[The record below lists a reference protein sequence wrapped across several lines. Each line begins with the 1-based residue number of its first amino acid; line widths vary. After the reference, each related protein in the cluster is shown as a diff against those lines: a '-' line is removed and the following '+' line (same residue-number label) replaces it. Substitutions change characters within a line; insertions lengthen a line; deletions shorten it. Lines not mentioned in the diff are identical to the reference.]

1 MEQLQLLQG
10 KLSDALDARRAAE
23 QKAMEQAGRLGAAQ
37 AEAAELGSRLREQQV
52 LAGGASAAA
61 AELRQKLCTMVAK
74 QAEAMVVRQATL
86 LDALDAA
93 MAPHLSEDVP
103 SYFSAL
109 VSSGR
114 ARLDRSRQLVETA
127 TAESKAGGGA
137 EGGVARPVTELVH
150 DMAAQLGSMAGALQT
165 VVLGAARAAA
175 EAAAEPQ
182 MSTLPPLEYGQGDV
196 LLQKRLHAV
205 RKDLALLA
213 QRAGASSSAARAQH
227 EVHTSPH
234 TSLCLP
240 TSPYISQHE
249 VHTPCACHARTVTC
263 TCTCHTC
270 AMHVHVHAHTRVACM
285 PRAHA
290 THSQVDRLLAEH
302 EVLRQSLI
310 DSKLKHMSAEQELA
324 LLHKEQARRRG
335 T

>member
-1 MEQLQLLQG
+1 MHGEVVAEEEDEVLRAWREEDGELKGLRDELQREVDGLEGVAHAADAEVAAVLASRSASPAVDMAAGGSACAGSAGSAAQPASAVRTASPPPMGVGGSAEAVGTGGEASVEQLQLLQG

-23 QKAMEQAGRLGAAQ
+23 QKAMEQAGRLEAAQ

-52 LAGGASAAA
+52 LVGGASAAA

-103 SYFSAL
+103 TSAR
-109 VSSGR
+109 SCR
-114 ARLDRSRQLVETA
+114 AAARLDRSRRLVETA

-196 LLQKRLHAV
+196 LLQGGIPWL
-205 RKDLALLA
+205 
-213 QRAGASSSAARAQH
+213 
-227 EVHTSPH
+227 
-234 TSLCLP
+234 
-240 TSPYISQHE
+240 
-249 VHTPCACHARTVTC
+249 
-263 TCTCHTC
+263 
-270 AMHVHVHAHTRVACM
+270 RVGVGGGGGGGWVG
-285 PRAHA
+285 
-290 THSQVDRLLAEH
+290 Q
-302 EVLRQSLI
+302 
-310 DSKLKHMSAEQELA
+310 
-324 LLHKEQARRRG
+324 
-335 T
+335 